1 MYLWLVFCIIL
12 LFLYYLRY
20 LSVTVAKAS
29 CKSTCREKGLFGAM
43 DLEVSVGDWLALL
56 LQACDEVA
64 YCARKNVLRQ
74 IIHLTGGAE
83 DRKRRVF
90 SSL

>member
-1 MYLWLVFCIIL
+1 
-12 LFLYYLRY
+12 
-20 LSVTVAKAS
+20 
-29 CKSTCREKGLFGAM
+29 M

-64 YCARKNVLRQ
+64 YCARENVLRQ